1 MKKYFVGGIFLSL
14 FFASFLGIAVS
25 KASAAIFVQDTFSG
39 SANTNLKSH
48 TGQIGAK
55 WTIPSYRSK
64 SVEVLTGAG
73 SARVGGNSSTES
85 VYLPSGTPLGPN
97 YSVQA
102 TIATPSIAECGSLGA
117 RFGSSAYSGY
127 MVGGCGGVTAFYKYL
142 NGTQTTLATLPYTFI
157 ANNTVTFKFSVVT
170 VNNNATLTLYVN
182 GTQVGSTYT
191 DVSNPILTAGKPAL
205 WLNAKGKG
213 YSNTAS
219 YLIGN
224 LLATDITA
232 PTVTVQAATAIGNAT
247 ATLNGTITV
256 DGNSPSTVRGFNYGL
271 TTSYGST
278 VSSTGTFGV
287 GAFNQNA
294 SGLTPNTTY
303 HYQAYATN
311 ATGTAKSG
319 DQAFTTT
326 AAVATSYTL
335 IGPTS
340 GVLNVASS
348 VFTVTPNG
356 AYTGTI
362 TPGSTGAGTFA
373 PASLTFTN
381 SSAPQTFTYTP
392 TTTTGS
398 PHVISAVSNPALV
411 NPPSINFTVLPPPI
425 TQDSFTDTTG
435 TPLGLHTGEI
445 GASWKVNESI
455 LINGATP
462 TNFSTTSAL
471 ITAAGRARVA
481 ATSAGSVVFIA
492 QGTPVTADYDVQ
504 ADLYDASNVGCAGV
518 GSRWN
523 IRSANGYFVRTCS
536 GSGLQ
541 FYKYANGTLTA
552 LGSSIAN
559 TFTVGATTTLKLST
573 RTVSGNAVLTIYVN
587 NISKGVYTDSASPI
601 LSAGEPVV
609 FFNNNGTT
617 PSDTTGQQLDNFLAT
632 DAVTANAIAISSPVS
647 YQVFQKNAANTANI
661 TISGVFTGSPAA
673 IEASWNGGA
682 YQTIAV
688 SPTGRTFNGT
698 LANQPVGQGTL
709 TVRFVDSPTTS
720 ATTTLVGVGDVFV
733 VAGQSNAT
741 GQGTN
746 NQSYSSPTF
755 KAGFFGFDYLWKEL
769 ADPTGSNVG
778 QVDSIANNTLGF
790 GGSVWPLLASYVMAN
805 ENEPVA
811 FIEAPLDAS
820 PLVYPKPNTPPW
832 TIPANHEDRSTL
844 YGQMIYRTRVAAPGG
859 VKAVLWWQGESDM
872 MAGNYVALY
881 KPALVNLANTIYSD
895 LGVKLVPA
903 IMEYTTGLDPVLQA
917 GIDGDIEAD
926 WSATPSIVAGP
937 YLTDLVSDDTVH
949 LKTDAHLAAAAN
961 RWWDALLLGFFS
973 APSAYTVSGTPDS
986 TMTVSLASGGYFGP
1000 AAVNG
1005 VPDYTVTISDGGN
1018 GGTITPSVGNAG
1030 VSSVTVSPVP
1040 LSNSFTF
1047 TYTPAITGNITLTF
1061 ANAQNWIDPTPIT
1074 FYVPAPATAYTF
1086 TGPAGGSVNTASSVF
1101 TVTPNGVYSGN
1112 VTPSSSGAG
1121 TFSPAVLT
1129 FASSSAPQT
1138 FTYTPT
1144 SADGSPHII
1153 SVSSNPTLI
1162 DPAPI
1167 NYFVSP

>member
-1 MKKYFVGGIFLSL
+1 MKKYFARGFFLFL

-25 KASAAIFVQDTFSG
+25 KASAAVFVQDTFSG

-48 TGQIGAK
+48 TGEIGAK
-55 WTIPSYRSK
+55 WSIPSYRSK
-64 SVEVLTGAG
+64 SVEVLTGSG

-85 VYLPSGTPLGPN
+85 VYLPSGAPLGPN

-102 TIATPSIAECGSLGA
+102 TIATPSIAECGALGA
-117 RFGSSAYSGY
+117 RFSSSAYSGY
-127 MVGGCGGVTAFYKYL
+127 IVGGCGGVTAFYKYL

-157 ANNTVTFKFSVVT
+157 ANNTVTFKFSVIT
-170 VNNNATLTLYVN
+170 VNNKATLTLYVN
-182 GTQVGSTYT
+182 GVQAGSTYT
-191 DVSNPILTAGKPAL
+191 DGTNPILTAGKPAL

-219 YLIGN
+219 YLVGN
-224 LLATDITA
+224 LVATDITA
-232 PTVTVQAATAIGNAT
+232 PTVTVQAATSVGSTSAA
-247 ATLNGTITV
+247 LNGTITA

-271 TTSYGST
+271 TTSYGSI
-278 VSSTGTFGV
+278 VSSAGTFGV
-287 GAFNQNA
+287 GVFSQNA

-303 HYQAYATN
+303 HYQAFATN
-311 ATGTAKSG
+311 AAGTVKSG
-319 DQAFTTT
+319 DQTFTTT
-326 AAVATSYTL
+326 PAV
-335 IGPTS
+335 
-340 GVLNVASS
+340 
-348 VFTVTPNG
+348 
-356 AYTGTI
+356 
-362 TPGSTGAGTFA
+362 
-373 PASLTFTN
+373 
-381 SSAPQTFTYTP
+381 
-392 TTTTGS
+392 
-398 PHVISAVSNPALV
+398 VI
-411 NPPSINFTVLPPPI
+411 PPPI

-435 TPLGLHTGEI
+435 KALGLHTGES
-445 GASWKVNESI
+445 GATWRINESI

-462 TNFSTTSAL
+462 TNFSTTSAI

-481 ATSAGSVVFIA
+481 TTTAGSVVFIA

-504 ADLYDASNVGCAGV
+504 ADLYDASNVGCAGI

-523 IRSANGYFVRTCS
+523 IGSANGYFVRTCN

-559 TFTVGATTTLKLST
+559 TFTVGTTASLKLST
-573 RTVSGNAVLTIYVN
+573 RTVNGNAVLTVYVN
-587 NISKGVYTDSASPI
+587 NVSKGVYTDSANPI
-601 LSAGEPVV
+601 LSANEPAV

-661 TISGVFTGSPAA
+661 VISGVFTGSPTA

-688 SPTGRTFNGT
+688 SPTARTFTGT

-720 ATTTLVGVGDVFV
+720 ASTTYVGVGDVFV

-746 NQSYSSPTF
+746 NQLYSSPTF

-790 GGSVWPLLASYVMAN
+790 GGSVWPLLASYVMSN

-872 MAGNYVALY
+872 MTGVYVATY

-903 IMEYTTGLDPVLQA
+903 IMEYATGLDPILQG

-937 YLTDLVSDDTVH
+937 YLTDLVSDDIVH
-949 LKTDAHLAAAAN
+949 LKSDAHLAAAAN
-961 RWWDALLLGFFS
+961 RWWNALFLGFY
-973 APSAYTVSGTPDS
+973 ATPSAYTVSGTPYS

-1030 VSSVTVSPVP
+1030 VSSVTVSPTP

-1047 TYTPAITGNITLTF
+1047 TYTPATTGNITLTF
-1061 ANAQNWIDPTPIT
+1061 TNAQNWIDSSPIT

-1086 TGPAGGSVNTASSVF
+1086 TGPTGGLVNTASSVF

-1112 VTPSSSGAG
+1112 ITPASSVAG

-1129 FASSSAPQT
+1129 FANSSAPQT

-1167 NYFVSP
+1167 NYSVSP